1 MNELR
6 ASLKGRILPQSAD
19 MKEFAFIHEHG
30 QVPESLRDMPFLES
44 FNDTQLDDVLNSSSY
59 IQCEEGDTII
69 KEGAVD
75 SRIYILLSGEVNVC
89 KEGKVL
95 ACMKRPGE
103 VFGEIAVVN
112 DDRRSAS
119 VVAAKSSVCLAVDQ
133 KFLQD
138 IKPREED
145 PAFYAALYEFIARV
159 TAGRLQATS
168 RRLAELELQVKGLE
182 AKLAEKPKK
191 HGGTVPAKPAAVRVR
206 RPVVKRKLRAK
217 TKRAARR

>member
-1 MNELR
+1 
-6 ASLKGRILPQSAD
+6 
-19 MKEFAFIHEHG
+19 
-30 QVPESLRDMPFLES
+30 
-44 FNDTQLDDVLNSSSY
+44 
-59 IQCEEGDTII
+59 
-69 KEGAVD
+69 
-75 SRIYILLSGEVNVC
+75 VNVC
-89 KEGKVL
+89 KESKVL
-95 ACMKRPGE
+95 ATMKRPGE

-119 VVAAKSSVCLAVDQ
+119 VVAAKSAVCLAVDQ

-168 RRLAELELQVKGLE
+168 RRLAELELQVKSLE

-191 HGGTVPAKPAAVRVR
+191 NGAPAPAKPAAVRVH
-206 RPVVKRKLRAK
+206 RPVVKRKLRPKA
-217 TKRAARR
+217 KRAARR